1 MNSCVTEALTQMSSG
16 ASLPNL
22 LLVSRLL
29 TMSRRLPPLNPLK
42 AFEAAARHL
51 SLTKAAEEL
60 HVTQVAVSRQVKLLE
75 DHIGTPLFLRGTRSI
90 TLTTQGERLQH
101 RLGPAFDEIESAIK
115 SVDGRARRDVL
126 SIQAYT
132 TFAQRWLIP
141 LMSRFHEQHPE
152 IEVRLSTSTASV
164 DFERQNVDA
173 AIRSGN
179 GDWPGL
185 AADYLAPIELIPVM
199 GRKLLRQGAPLSEPA
214 DLRQHTLLHSLARP
228 DDWASWLASVGES
241 KLEGYNGLSFE
252 SSALAFEAAVHGMGI
267 AIGSRVLVTD
277 ALTDGSLIAPFT
289 QACRLSTNY
298 YLVRPAGRSAS
309 RSLRIFRQY
318 LLDELQRRG
327 AV

>member
-1 MNSCVTEALTQMSSG
+1 
-16 ASLPNL
+16 
-22 LLVSRLL
+22 
-29 TMSRRLPPLNPLK
+29 MSRHLPPLNPLK

-51 SLTKAAEEL
+51 SLTQAAIEL

-75 DHIGTPLFLRGTRSI
+75 DHVGTQLFIRGNRSI
-90 TLTTQGERLQH
+90 TLTPQGERLQR

-115 SVDGRARRDVL
+115 SINGRTRREVL

-141 LMSRFHEQHPE
+141 LMSRFREEHPE
-152 IEVRLSTSTASV
+152 IEVRLSTSTAPV

-185 AADYLAPIELIPVM
+185 AADYLAPIELMPVI
-199 GRKLLRQGAPLSEPA
+199 GRKLLRHGTPLATPA
-214 DLRQHTLLHSLARP
+214 DLRRHTLLHSLARP
-228 DDWASWLASVGES
+228 DDWASWLASVGE
-241 KLEGYNGLSFE
+241 KKIDGYDGLKFE
-252 SSALAFEAAVHGMGI
+252 SSALAFEAAVQGMGV
-267 AIGSRVLVTD
+267 AIGSRVLISE
-277 ALTDGSLIAPFT
+277 ALAEGTLIAPFALT
-289 QACRLSTNY
+289 CRLSSNY
-298 YLVRPAGRSAS
+298 YLVRPAGRTAS

-327 AV
+327 AA